1 MFDKIK
7 KDLVTSMKEQDK
19 FKLSVLRML
28 KSSLQKEEINKKR
41 ELTDDEVLN
50 VIKKEVKVRNAS
62 LEEYMEY
69 NRKDLADELRKE
81 IEILKTYLPEEL
93 SHEELLKIIDEQFNI
108 INPTS
113 MKDMGTV
120 IKSVSS
126 IVGTRADMSKV
137 SKIVKEKISNLNI
150 FVGG

>member
-1 MFDKIK
+1 
-7 KDLVTSMKEQDK
+7 MKEQDK

-28 KSSLQKEEINKKR
+28 KSALQKDEINKKR

-62 LEEYMEY
+62 LEEYIEY
-69 NRKDLADELRKE
+69 NRYDLADNLKKE
-81 IEILKTYLPEEL
+81 IEILKSYLPEEL

-113 MKDMGTV
+113 MKDMGKV
-120 IKSVSS
+120 IKAVSS
-126 IVGTRADMSKV
+126 IVGTRADMGEV
-137 SKIVKEKISNLNI
+137 SKNIKEKISNL
-150 FVGG
+150 

>member
-1 MFDKIK
+1 MFETIK
-7 KDLVTSMKEQDK
+7 KDLINSMKEQDK

-28 KSSLQKEEINKKR
+28 KSALQKEEINKKR

-62 LEEYMEY
+62 LEEYIEY
-69 NRKDLADELRKE
+69 NRYDLADNLKKE
-81 IEILKTYLPEEL
+81 IEILKSYLPEEL

-113 MKDMGTV
+113 MKDMGKV
-120 IKSVSS
+120 IKAVSS
-126 IVGTRADMSKV
+126 IVGTRADMGEV
-137 SKIVKEKISNLNI
+137 SKIIKEKISNL
-150 FVGG
+150 

>member
-69 NRKDLADELRKE
+69 NRKDL
-81 IEILKTYLPEEL
+81 I
-93 SHEELLKIIDEQFNI
+93 
-108 INPTS
+108 
-113 MKDMGTV
+113 
-120 IKSVSS
+120 
-126 IVGTRADMSKV
+126 
-137 SKIVKEKISNLNI
+137 
-150 FVGG
+150 